1 MFGGQEEH
9 SRKWLAYVKALCWV
23 RAYQVTEEIEVWT
36 VWLEHR
42 GREKVKCVKVNGR
55 GGLVPW

>member
-1 MFGGQEEH
+1 M
-9 SRKWLAYVKALCWV
+9 KALCWE

-42 GREKVKCVKVNGR
+42 GREKVKCVKVDGR
-55 GGLVPW
+55 GGLVLW